1 VGQAKT
7 LSERDLKRL
16 LDYIATHR
24 HAGRNRAMVMLTCFA
39 GLRVG
44 EVAALKYADVVAAD
58 STIKH
63 EFLLTAEQTKGGH
76 ARVVFVSERLR
87 KELAAYVK
95 TLKRYEQGQ
104 LPLFR
109 TQKRDGFS
117 ANTLCQHFH
126 WLYEHAGIEGAS
138 SHSGR
143 RTFITNLAA
152 KGVGV
157 RVLASLAGHRSIQT
171 TMRYIDCN
179 DDMKRKAVELV

>member
-1 VGQAKT
+1 MSQAKT
-7 LSERDLKRL
+7 LTERELKRV
-16 LDYIATHR
+16 LDYIALHR
-24 HAGRNRAMVMLTCFA
+24 HAARNRAMVMLTYYA
-39 GLRVG
+39 GLRVS
-44 EVAALKYADVVAAD
+44 EVANLKYTDVVAAD

-63 EFLLTAEQTKGGH
+63 EFQLTAEQTKGGH
-76 ARVVFVSERLR
+76 ARMVFVGEKLR

-95 TLKRYEQGQ
+95 TLKRRDQQQ
-104 LPLFR
+104 LPLFC

-117 ANTLCQHFH
+117 PNTLCQHFY
-126 WLYEHAGIEGAS
+126 WLYQRAGLEGAS

-179 DDMKRKAVELV
+179 DDMKRKAVELA